1 MNKTRSARWIYQVST
16 AVALAFLV
24 NACASTP
31 GTNSNSVS
39 SDSADEQGEH
49 SGMLLRYCNKLYD
62 AKDLYVAA
70 SMCRRAY
77 TINPTDPAPL
87 YTLAEI
93 YGEMGATESKAEAY
107 RLALQID
114 PDDIE
119 ALYGLGKTSID
130 LGRYEIAV
138 AQIERAISLDPGDAR
153 FYNAMGVAKDQL
165 GQHNTAQTLYREG
178 LSIDPDNV
186 SLRNNLGLSL
196 SLSGKHQQSV
206 AMLREVAKEPSAGVI
221 GSKNLA
227 LAATNAAKP
236 GPDMAMDGPMAE
248 ADGDPMSL
256 TSPAEEM
263 GIAMGD
269 DAMGQDAKGQD
280 AMGQDAMGEDAMAKA
295 GSPDGE
301 NAEQAPMAA
310 AMAKPMPQAMDGE
323 PDEISEAM
331 DDTAVQDQSG
341 AIGSSSVSVNDTEQG
356 AAEQD
361 AGASMPTS
369 AFTSSSSS
377 VPTPEKIRS
386 STAESGQSTATQI
399 AAASASTSYT
409 VQVGSYG
416 SEKSAER
423 GWGIISDTA
432 QDILSGVQHSIVQAD
447 LGSDRGMVYRLRTG
461 SVADKASADKLC
473 AELSDRDIGCFV
485 VRLPEA
491 TAAPVAA
498 SKAKS
503 PSGESA
509 TTKEPMGEDSES

>member
-24 NACASTP
+24 SACASTP
-31 GTNSNSVS
+31 GTDSKSVS
-39 SDSADEQGEH
+39 SDTADEQGEH
-49 SGMLLRYCNKLYD
+49 SRMLLRYCNKLYD
-62 AKDLYVAA
+62 DKDLYVAA

-130 LGRYEIAV
+130 LGRYDIAV
-138 AQIERAISLDPGDAR
+138 AQIERAVALDPNDAR

-165 GQHNTAQTLYREG
+165 GQHDTAQILYREG

-206 AMLREVAKEPSAGVI
+206 AMLREVAKEPAAGVV

-236 GPDMAMDGPMAE
+236 GPDMAMDGPMGE
-248 ADGDPMSL
+248 ADGEPMSL
-256 TSPAEEM
+256 TSPGEEM

-269 DAMGQDAKGQD
+269 DAT
-280 AMGQDAMGEDAMAKA
+280 GEAN
-295 GSPDGE
+295 SPDGE

-323 PDEISEAM
+323 PDEMAEAM
-331 DDTAVQDQSG
+331 GDTAVEDRSG
-341 AIGSSSVSVNDTEQG
+341 AIGSSSASVNDTEQAGTEQG

-369 AFTSSSSS
+369 VFTGSSSS
-377 VPTPEKIRS
+377 VPTPEQIRS
-386 STAESGQSTATQI
+386 STAEGGQSTATQI
-399 AAASASTSYT
+399 AAASSGTSYT

-423 GWGIISDTA
+423 GWGIISETA
-432 QDILSGVQHSIVQAD
+432 QDILGDVQHSIVQAD

-461 SVADKASADKLC
+461 SMADKASANKLC

-498 SKAKS
+498 STAES

-509 TTKEPMGEDSES
+509 TTKEPMGVDSES